1 MTTYQPRTP
10 HSDAIKRPDCSACG
24 ALTRLFGIEPEKPG
38 YELHTFHCPK
48 CNHIETL
55 AAKIPD

>member
-10 HSDAIKRPDCSACG
+10 HSDAIKRLDCSE
-24 ALTRLFGIEPEKPG
+24 RLFGIEPEKPG

-48 CNHIETL
+48 CNHVET
-55 AAKIPD
+55 AVAEIP